1 MKRYGTGAFGALQ
14 RSNFLRHKR
23 AAAGRSLFRGALVGG
38 ALVGGALIDGA
49 LMGDAV
55 ADKA

>member
-1 MKRYGTGAFGALQ
+1 MKRNGTGAFGALQ

-23 AAAGRSLFRGALVGG
+23 AAAGRLVFRGALMGG
-38 ALVGGALIDGA
+38 AH
-49 LMGDAV
+49 MNDAT

>member
-38 ALVGGALIDGA
+38 ALVGGAL
-49 LMGDAV
+49 MGDAV